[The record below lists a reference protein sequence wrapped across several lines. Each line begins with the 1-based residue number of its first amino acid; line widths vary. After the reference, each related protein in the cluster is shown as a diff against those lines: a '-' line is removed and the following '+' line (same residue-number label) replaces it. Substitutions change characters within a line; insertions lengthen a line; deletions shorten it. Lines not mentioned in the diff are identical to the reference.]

1 MRVNGYGRFC
11 IEIAAEMLLAVG
23 LQIAAVAVLMLG
35 AGVWAGWESAWF
47 VMLGGAAAI
56 IPNALFA
63 VRLMM
68 HRKRPPESYLVVFF
82 LWEFVKIGLTGLLLY
97 WVVRTQTDIRWLAL
111 LIGLIVALTA
121 PLFALA
127 FERSP
132 LARGKS

>member
-1 MRVNGYGRFC
+1 
-11 IEIAAEMLLAVG
+11 MLLAVG
-23 LQIAAVAVLMLG
+23 LQIAAVAVLVLVTG
-35 AGVWAGWESAWF
+35 ISTGWESARF

-68 HRKRPPESYLVVFF
+68 HRKRSPESYLVVFF